1 MNQVELLET
10 IEKFLRGEMSSQ
22 EKLEFEELRKTNAE
36 VDQLAVE
43 HGVFL
48 HQLDKFGE
56 NKQLRTTLHD
66 IHNDLVDKGHIKET
80 TSRAVI
86 RQLWKKHKRVM
97 AVAASIAGITT
108 MLIAGMV
115 SYYSRKANTAELLQ
129 LSKKFEN
136 TERKVNALK
145 QQVESDK
152 VIEEKSP
159 ANIPVKSGGTGF
171 LIDGRGF
178 LVTNAHVVN
187 GSSTVVV
194 QNNKSQE
201 FRAKIVHINE
211 GNDIAILKIEDND
224 FKSFTHLPYGLKKS
238 GAELGEQLFTLGY
251 PREEIVYNEGY
262 MSAKTGFNG
271 DTITCQI
278 GVQANPG
285 NSGGPVFNK
294 NGEII
299 AIINTR
305 QARAEGVV
313 FAINARNII
322 TSVNAL
328 SKDKNAWPEKDSV
341 TTIRLPHSS
350 SLKGLDRV
358 QQIKKIQD
366 CVFMVKS
373 Y

>member
-1 MNQVELLET
+1 MNQVALLDA
-10 IEKFLRGEMSSQ
+10 IERFLRGEMSPE
-22 EKLEFEELRKTNAE
+22 EKLEFEQLRKTNAE
-36 VDQLAVE
+36 VDQLVVE
-43 HGVFL
+43 HSVFL
-48 HQLDKFGE
+48 NQLEKYGE
-56 NKQLRTTLHD
+56 NRHIHATLHEV
-66 IHNDLVDKGHIKET
+66 HNELTDKGVIKET
-80 TSRAVI
+80 ASKAAVK
-86 RQLWKKHKRVM
+86 QLWKKQKRVM

-159 ANIPVKSGGTGF
+159 ANTPVKSGGTGF
-171 LIDGRGF
+171 LIDGKGV
-178 LVTNAHVVN
+178 LVTNAHVVD

-194 QNNKSQE
+194 QNNKAQE
-201 FRAKIVHINE
+201 FRAKIVHINQD
-211 GNDIAILKIEDND
+211 NDIAILQIEDSD
-224 FKSFTHLPYGLKKS
+224 FKPFGQLPYGLKKS

-285 NSGGPVFNK
+285 NSGGPVFNR

-305 QARAEGVV
+305 QVRAEGVV
-313 FAINARNII
+313 FAINARHII
-322 TSVNAL
+322 TSVNEL
-328 SKDKNAWPEKDSV
+328 SKDKTAWENKDSV
-341 TTIRLPHSS
+341 PHIKLPQSS

-358 QQIKKIQD
+358 QQIKKIQE
-366 CVFMVKS
+366 CIFMVKS